1 MRGCCLCGEIEFEIL
16 GRLPKLYQCH
26 CGLCRKQSG
35 GASNAATVVD
45 AHQMSS
51 IKGAE
56 VIRTWRKNTGFR
68 SDFCVNCGSPVPNPL
83 GDKPYYWIPAG
94 LLDGPLESTVAAH
107 FHVGSKAEWEP
118 IPGQGAICAELPDL
132 NEVLELLNR
141 GPGA

>member
-68 SDFCVNCGSPVPNPL
+68 SDFCVNCGSPVL
-83 GDKPYYWIPAG
+83 TSRWSRR
-94 LLDGPLESTVAAH
+94 LRAAR
-107 FHVGSKAEWEP
+107 S
-118 IPGQGAICAELPDL
+118 GAAQRRVRC
-132 NEVLELLNR
+132 
-141 GPGA
+141 